1 MSGARRLMLG
11 GVGLTA
17 LLALVAVASRAH
29 KPGGGSGA
37 AAAHPPQLL
46 FEYLASIMV
55 VLLPLGTIVMFWG
68 LAYSRRQKVL
78 AGQRNWRRSVALT
91 LVMIPFLVGAYYLVR
106 DLRPVPPPHTI
117 TTPPNPPAKKQKN
130 VKGGSRTP
138 KVSLKSP
145 PEVHFQWLAALI
157 FGSLLLATVVTIV
170 GATYW
175 RRLHG
180 EEWDQEAAML
190 EAIDEVLGDTLD
202 DLRAEK
208 DPRRAVIRTYARME
222 RTFAAY
228 GVPREE
234 AEVPQEYVGRVLD
247 RLGVSVSAVRR
258 LTDLFSRAK
267 FSPHTIDAGMKD
279 QAIDALVGLRAE
291 LEHKE
296 EEVAAA

>member
-37 AAAHPPQLL
+37 AAANPPQLL
-46 FEYLASIMV
+46 WEYGASIMV

-78 AGQRNWRRSVALT
+78 AGERNWRRTAAT
-91 LVMIPFLVGAYYLVR
+91 LLAMIPFLVGGYFVVR
-106 DLRPVPPPHTI
+106 HFRAPPPPRTI
-117 TTPPNPPAKKQKN
+117 TTPPNAPSRPQKNAKSNRTPSASLKPPAQ
-130 VKGGSRTP
+130 P
-138 KVSLKSP
+138 K
-145 PEVHFQWLAALI
+145 FQWLAALI
-157 FGSLLLATVVTIV
+157 FGSLILATVVTIAGMV
-170 GATYW
+170 YW

-190 EAIDEVLGDTLD
+190 EAIDEVLADSLD

-234 AEVPQEYVGRVLD
+234 SEVPQEYVGRVLD
-247 RLGVSVSAVRR
+247 RLGVSISAVRR

-296 EEVAAA
+296 GEEVAA